1 MKTKFSKVFW
11 LIIPLLAINACKK
24 DKDVP
29 PPDIPEQNKA
39 AFISDYSNR
48 LYAANAQTGLN
59 LWTYATTI
67 SYDYI
72 YASPA
77 VNKSTVIFADYEN
90 HTVYSFNAATG
101 ALNWE
106 RTPVDLAWLCSPII
120 VNDIVYVGSYNKLL
134 GLKLSDGTTA
144 IETDLYSSLNTLNY
158 SNGLIIAGTCGGHLY
173 GIDLSGNIK
182 WEYLSNSSCY
192 HFNPAINNKTVYI
205 LSSGAKLS
213 AVNIT
218 NGAEIWSTLIN
229 EYTHDASVV
238 YNNGML
244 FIAGDYDN
252 RIFAF
257 DAANGLL
264 KHRYTMPADQY
275 VNGYMA
281 PAILD
286 GVVYMTSEEG
296 TLFAFNI
303 ADETIKWQKVLD
315 LGGRIQQRIPVKLD
329 GRTEDYGYL
338 ASVTIANGVIFTGAG
353 RYLNAFDK
361 EGNLKWQMATI
372 DDINCSSPVILS
384 DKDKVYRGGN
394 AGIVE

>member
-59 LWTYATTI
+59 LWTYATNI
-67 SYDYI
+67 SYNYI

-77 VNKSTVIFADYEN
+77 VNKSTVVFADYEN

-144 IETDLYSSLNTLNY
+144 TETELYSSLNTLNY
-158 SNGLIIAGTCGGHLY
+158 SNGLLIAGTCGGHLY

-192 HFNPAINNKTVYI
+192 HFNAAINNKTVYI

-218 NGAEIWSTLIN
+218 NGAEIWSTMIN
-229 EYTHDASVV
+229 EYTDNASVV

-264 KHRYTMPADQY
+264 KHSYIMPTDQY

-303 ADETIKWQKVLD
+303 ANETIKWQKVLD
-315 LGGRIQQRIPVKLD
+315 LGGKTHQRIPVKLD
-329 GRTEDYGYL
+329 GRTEDYAYL
-338 ASVTIANGVIFTGAG
+338 ASVTIANDVIFTGAG

-361 EGNLKWQMATI
+361 NGNLKWQMATI

-394 AGIVE
+394 AGVVE